1 MTVEQPREDLN
12 RVVVKDAINVIRLL
26 NLALSDPKIS
36 EQDRKRLAKF
46 LEPMFQ
52 K

>member
-1 MTVEQPREDLN
+1 MTIEQPKEDLS
-12 RVVVKDAINVIRLL
+12 RQEVKDAINVIRMV
-26 NLALSDPKIS
+26 NLILSDPKIS
-36 EQDRKRLAKF
+36 EKDRKKLAKF

>member
-1 MTVEQPREDLN
+1 MTIEQPKEDLN

-26 NLALSDPKIS
+26 NLALSDSNIS

-46 LEPMFQ
+46 LEPMFH

>member
-1 MTVEQPREDLN
+1 MTIEQPKEDLN

-26 NLALSDPKIS
+26 NIVLSDPNVK